1 MDEDDVGLTSS
12 QHKHS
17 KGIKLTQVKE
27 YVATL
32 SSKEL
37 RISQEYSQCIK
48 VFDKSD
54 KSYSWKCDVTD
65 AHQSL
70 TSQTEWHYKTR
81 CHKHWGIDTF
91 FGAGK
96 WASADIRIGIM
107 WSTSETRHGQTQI
120 KFKITNSKQ

>member
-54 KSYSWKCDVTD
+54 KSYS
-65 AHQSL
+65 
-70 TSQTEWHYKTR
+70 
-81 CHKHWGIDTF
+81 
-91 FGAGK
+91 
-96 WASADIRIGIM
+96 
-107 WSTSETRHGQTQI
+107 
-120 KFKITNSKQ
+120 

>member
-1 MDEDDVGLTSS
+1 MDEDVVGLTSR

-54 KSYSWKCDVTD
+54 KSYS
-65 AHQSL
+65 
-70 TSQTEWHYKTR
+70 
-81 CHKHWGIDTF
+81 
-91 FGAGK
+91 
-96 WASADIRIGIM
+96 
-107 WSTSETRHGQTQI
+107 
-120 KFKITNSKQ
+120 